1 MNSTATME
9 SAFPWTRGNADLQ
22 HRQKHIPNISR
33 CDGRNDCG
41 DASEEAKCNK
51 IEVLDSYQN
60 EVPPLPLKGESI
72 AKVHIGLNVSAIVEI
87 SEVNSIFMVQFAMN
101 LRWREAQLSFRNL
114 KEDRFLNTVS
124 TEDAGKIWFPT
135 ILFFNTRYKE
145 MTVVTFR
152 SVCLMRF
159 RLTDT

>member
-1 MNSTATME
+1 M
-9 SAFPWTRGNADLQ
+9 
-22 HRQKHIPNISR
+22 
-33 CDGRNDCG
+33 
-41 DASEEAKCNK
+41 
-51 IEVLDSYQN
+51 
-60 EVPPLPLKGESI
+60 
-72 AKVHIGLNVSAIVEI
+72 HIGLNVSAIVEI